1 MSNKSSYEWRKQL
14 MWGLLLIGFGTIVLL
29 EQMDVIHVDG
39 LWHYAPLVLTVMGLN
54 KMIGFPTAK
63 DFTTGLWMVFLSL
76 WLLST
81 FENLFGLTFSNGW
94 PIPVIFCGVTMIL
107 EPFIERRLA
116 PEQEPHDE
124 K

>member
-1 MSNKSSYEWRKQL
+1 MSNKSSYEWRKQM

-29 EQMDVIHVDG
+29 DQLGIYHIDG
-39 LWHYAPLVLTVMGLN
+39 IWHYAPLVLTVMGIN

-63 DFTTGLWMVFLSL
+63 DFTTGLWLVFGSL
-76 WLLST
+76 WLFAV
-81 FENLFGLTFSNGW
+81 FENLFGLTFSNAW
-94 PIPVIFCGVTMIL
+94 PVPVIFVGVTMIL

-116 PEQEPHDE
+116 PETENSNE